1 MNRARNRLA
10 STTGGLEAL
19 SFSNQV
25 NWREREKLRSKL
37 RLNFSGKS
45 NSNYYI
51 SHNSSPLRQIG
62 FSMAF
67 LVKKKKFKFLVTLK
81 VVDLSAVPFVNGIL
95 FCKMR
100 LLHGGSFT
108 DLSSREEVQENCV
121 QWRKES
127 RFMCKMSASSATGV
141 LDTSLCRVS
150 VRKELKGGKTFV
162 KLGFVDLNLAEFAG
176 AGSTTRCYILE
187 GYDTKNTRQDNSIL
201 KNSLA
206 LDCKGDDGKGSPTSL
221 CSRPSFSRLSG
232 CRSFLA
238 TGVISEDSDNL
249 QHAPEELIRKR
260 HSRNPSAS
268 SQLSKF
274 SGYSSE
280 RSPSVSR
287 SELSHRRDGSSGSSG
302 LSSGIGSMADIWEG
316 GKDLSPQKESAAPPL
331 FRPVQRSE
339 RLSRR
344 KKEAAESRPTQVDD
358 TRVDADDIVEEI
370 VRSQDFSQSSNTEDS
385 GLQLYVGRDGTIRL
399 GGLQSANRWCD
410 YKPVVIESH

>member
-1 MNRARNRLA
+1 
-10 STTGGLEAL
+10 
-19 SFSNQV
+19 
-25 NWREREKLRSKL
+25 
-37 RLNFSGKS
+37 
-45 NSNYYI
+45 
-51 SHNSSPLRQIG
+51 
-62 FSMAF
+62 
-67 LVKKKKFKFLVTLK
+67 
-81 VVDLSAVPFVNGIL
+81 
-95 FCKMR
+95 
-100 LLHGGSFT
+100 
-108 DLSSREEVQENCV
+108 
-121 QWRKES
+121 
-127 RFMCKMSASSATGV
+127 MCKMSANSATGV

-201 KNSLA
+201 KVSISLQLLSGDPCFKTPPSTAKPIAVLGHQNSLA
-206 LDCKGDDGKGSPTSL
+206 MDCKGDDGKGSPTSL
-221 CSRPSFSRLSG
+221 CSRPSFSRLSR

-238 TGVISEDSDNL
+238 TGVISEDSDNV
-249 QHAPEELIRKR
+249 QHPPEELIRKR

-287 SELSHRRDGSSGSSG
+287 SELTHRRDGSSGSSG

-331 FRPVQRSE
+331 FRPVPRSE

-370 VRSQDFSQSSNTEDS
+370 IRSQDFSQSSNTEDS

-399 GGLQSANRWCD
+399 GGLQSDNRWCD